1 MKAAP
6 SATFIRCTSVLLTEV
21 KSLDDSAVTLDI
33 NLLQV
38 HKQLTTLTYKTQ
50 QRTLRTEVVT
60 VALHVLGKVVD
71 TVGE

>member
-1 MKAAP
+1 MKATHHDVA
-6 SATFIRCTSVLLTEV
+6 FIFCTLLLTEV
-21 KSLDDSAVTLDI
+21 KSLEDRTITLDI

-38 HKQLTTLTYKTQ
+38 HKQLTTLTYEAQ
-50 QRTLRTEVVT
+50 QRTLCAVVVT

>member
-1 MKAAP
+1 MKATCVA
-6 SATFIRCTSVLLTEV
+6 FILSTRLLTKVE
-21 KSLDDSAVTLDI
+21 SLDDSAVALDV

-38 HKQLTTLTYKTQ
+38 HKQLTTLTYETQ
-50 QRTLRTEVVT
+50 QRTLCAVVVT

>member
-1 MKAAP
+1 MKAVT
-6 SATFIRCTSVLLTEV
+6 SATFICCTSVLLTEV

-38 HKQLTTLTYKTQ
+38 HKQLTTLTYETQ
-50 QRTLRTEVVT
+50 QRTLCTVVVT

-71 TVGE
+71 TISE